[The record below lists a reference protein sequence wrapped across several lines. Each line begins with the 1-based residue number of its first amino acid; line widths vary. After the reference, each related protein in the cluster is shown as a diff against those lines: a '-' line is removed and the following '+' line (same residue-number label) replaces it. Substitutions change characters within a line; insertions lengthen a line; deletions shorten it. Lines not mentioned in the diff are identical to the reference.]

1 MFTGNT
7 PGGSY
12 LKVYVEG
19 YETTQYCMYKIG
31 STSLQSAGNIIM
43 SVQQLASPQYSGQIP
58 DIGNINPLLRV
69 TTNAQHE
76 GAPGAACFVGDTLIT
91 TPTGV
96 KEIKDIVDGD
106 KIVTTFWNTETKKKS
121 NSFGIV
127 SEKIS
132 HKDNP
137 VITVTHTGKSKE
149 FTCTPDHFIFMPDG
163 QFKEISS
170 FEVGDELVDSVNK
183 CNVTIISITEA
194 PNQDTYNF
202 AVTPHK
208 NYIAND
214 ILVHN
219 SGGSKV
225 DAIPGPYN
233 LNLGDT
239 LVYTEDSQ

>member
-1 MFTGNT
+1 
-7 PGGSY
+7 
-12 LKVYVEG
+12 
-19 YETTQYCMYKIG
+19 MYKIS
-31 STSLQSAGNIIM
+31 STSLTNAGNIIM
-43 SVQQLASPQYSGQIP
+43 SVTQLSSPQYSGQIP
-58 DIGNINPLLRV
+58 DAGALNPVIRV

-121 NSFGIV
+121 NSIGIV

-163 QFKEISS
+163 QFKEISR
-170 FEVGDELVDSVNK
+170 FEVGDELVDSVHK
-183 CNVTIISITEA
+183 CNVTIVSITEA
-194 PNQDTYNF
+194 TNQDTYNF

-225 DAIPGPYN
+225 DAINGPFGIST
-233 LNLGDT
+233 GDV